1 MPKPKIPNIYQ
12 QLKIILL
19 FFKLQPAKNNL
30 ILFLIVLL
38 STNFM
43 LLAQTDTNQEK
54 FKVVLDAG
62 HGGIDPGT
70 IGNGLLEKDV
80 AFDVT
85 NRIAAILAK
94 ESDFVVIRTRTTDF
108 KVPLD
113 QRASIAN
120 KANADVFVSI
130 HCNGVTQT
138 QAKGF
143 ETFVFGIRRN
153 KDNLNTALRENS
165 VIYLEDD
172 HEKRYANYD
181 PNSPES
187 FISFTLMQ
195 EEYLDQSVLLANY
208 IQSLVIK
215 KNKFVDRGVKQD
227 VFLVLRET
235 FMPSVLVELGFLTNS
250 EDAKFLK
257 SIAGKQQMAEDIAT
271 SIIAYKKD
279 LDKYKSSLSS
289 TDTDASTNEKV
300 GSISFSVQL
309 VATSRNIEPEPKD
322 FKGLEPLGK
331 IQENGLYKI
340 FYGYSESYMEAQE
353 LLQDALEKGFE
364 SAFIVAFDPE
374 GNKISV
380 NEALKSKL
388 K

>member
-1 MPKPKIPNIYQ
+1 MPKPKMSIIYQ
-12 QLKIILL
+12 HILNRQLNLLPKLHNLCMTLSLTILL
-19 FFKLQPAKNNL
+19 SINYAAF
-30 ILFLIVLL
+30 
-38 STNFM
+38 
-43 LLAQTDTNQEK
+43 AQSSKDQEK
-54 FKVVLDAG
+54 FIVVLDAG
-62 HGGIDPGT
+62 HGGTDPGT
-70 IGNGLLEKDV
+70 IGNGLSEKDV

-85 NRIAAILAK
+85 NRIADIISK
-94 ESDFVVIRTRTTDF
+94 NPDFEVIKTRTTDF

-120 KANADVFVSI
+120 KSNANVFVSI
-130 HCNGVTQT
+130 HCNGVAQT

-172 HEKRYANYD
+172 HEKRYSNYD

-208 IQSLVIK
+208 IQTAVVK
-215 KNKFVDRGVKQD
+215 KTKIVDRGVKQD

-235 FMPSVLVELGFLTNS
+235 FMPSVLVELGFLTNA
-250 EDAKFLK
+250 EDAKLLK
-257 SIAGKQQMAEDIAT
+257 SNEGKQQMAEEIAA
-271 SIIAYKKD
+271 SIIAYKND
-279 LDKYKSSLSS
+279 LDKYQSSLVRNDSDVS
-289 TDTDASTNEKV
+289 NENK
-300 GSISFSVQL
+300 GSVSFSVQL
-309 VATSRNIEPEPKD
+309 VATSRDIEAEPKE
-322 FKGLEPLGK
+322 FNGLEPLGK
-331 IQENGLYKI
+331 IQEKGLYKI
-340 FYGYSESYMEAQE
+340 FYGYSEDYMQAQE
-353 LLQDALEKGFE
+353 LLQDALEKGYE

>member
-1 MPKPKIPNIYQ
+1 MNIPFNI
-12 QLKIILL
+12 LVNKLFKHSFILC
-19 FFKLQPAKNNL
+19 FT
-30 ILFLIVLL
+30 VLL
-38 STNFM
+38 
-43 LLAQTDTNQEK
+43 LLHFSIYSQALSNPEK

-62 HGGIDPGT
+62 HGGTDPGT
-70 IGNGLLEKDV
+70 SGNGLQEKDV

-85 NRIAAILAK
+85 NRIATILSK
-94 ESDFVVIRTRTTDF
+94 ESSIEVIKTRTTDF

-120 KANADVFVSI
+120 KVNADVFVSI
-130 HCNGVTQT
+130 HCNGVAQT
-138 QAKGF
+138 IASGF

-172 HEKRYANYD
+172 HEKRYGNFD

-195 EEYLDQSVLLANY
+195 EEYLDLSIFLANN
-208 IQSLVIK
+208 IQTAVVK
-215 KNKFVDRGVKQD
+215 KTNIVDRGVKQD

-235 FMPSVLVELGFLTNS
+235 FMPSVLVELGFLTNPN
-250 EDAKFLK
+250 DAKLLK
-257 SIAGKQQMAEDIAT
+257 NEMVKQQMAEEIAA
-271 SIIAYKKD
+271 SILTYKVEIFD
-279 LDKYKSSLSS
+279 ANSSLDSLNKEVK
-289 TDTDASTNEKV
+289 DASLEKPASV
-300 GSISFSVQL
+300 SFSVQL
-309 VATSRNIEPEPKD
+309 VATSRSVDPEPKD
-322 FKGLEPLGK
+322 FNGLEPLGK
-331 IQENGLYKI
+331 IQENGLFKI
-340 FYGYSESYMEAQE
+340 FYGYSENYIEAQE

-364 SAFIVAFDPE
+364 SAFIVAFDQD

>member
-1 MPKPKIPNIYQ
+1 MLKLKNTNIYHHTKIDLMNFKIKI
-12 QLKIILL
+12 LKNRLFLCITILL
-19 FFKLQPAKNNL
+19 LVNL
-30 ILFLIVLL
+30 I
-38 STNFM
+38 TN
-43 LLAQTDTNQEK
+43 AQSRINQDK
-54 FKVVLDAG
+54 FIVVLDAG
-62 HGGIDPGT
+62 HGGTDPGT
-70 IGNGLLEKDV
+70 IGNGLSEKDV

-85 NRIAAILAK
+85 NRIAEIISK
-94 ESDFVVIRTRTTDF
+94 EKDFEVVKTRTTDF

-120 KANADVFVSI
+120 KSNANVFVSI
-130 HCNGVTQT
+130 HCNGVAQS

-172 HEKRYANYD
+172 HEKRYSNYD

-208 IQSLVIK
+208 IQTAVV
-215 KNKFVDRGVKQD
+215 KNINLVDRGVKQD

-250 EDAKFLK
+250 EDVKIL
-257 SIAGKQQMAEDIAT
+257 SSNRGKQQMAEEIAK
-271 SIIAYKKD
+271 SIIAYKND
-279 LDKYKSSLSS
+279 LDKYQS
-289 TDTDASTNEKV
+289 TLVNINTSEKEDAKV
-300 GSISFSVQL
+300 NSVSFSVQL
-309 VATSRNIEPEPKD
+309 VATSRDIEAEPKD

-340 FYGYSESYMEAQE
+340 FYGYSENYMVAQE
-353 LLQDALEKGFE
+353 LLQDALEKGYD
-364 SAFIVAFDPE
+364 SAFIVAFDKE

-380 NEALKSKL
+380 KEALKSRL

>member
-1 MPKPKIPNIYQ
+1 MSIIYQ
-12 QLKIILL
+12 HILNRQLNLL
-19 FFKLQPAKNNL
+19 PKLHNL
-30 ILFLIVLL
+30 ILTLSLTILL
-38 STNFM
+38 SINYASF
-43 LLAQTDTNQEK
+43 AQSSNDQEK
-54 FKVVLDAG
+54 FIVVLDAG
-62 HGGIDPGT
+62 HGGTDPGT
-70 IGNGLLEKDV
+70 IGNGLSEKDV

-85 NRIAAILAK
+85 NRIADIISK
-94 ESDFVVIRTRTTDF
+94 NQDFEVIKTRTTDF

-120 KANADVFVSI
+120 KSNANVFVSI
-130 HCNGVTQT
+130 HCNGVAQT

-172 HEKRYANYD
+172 HEKRYSNYD

-208 IQSLVIK
+208 IQTAVVK
-215 KNKFVDRGVKQD
+215 KTKIVDRGVKQD

-235 FMPSVLVELGFLTNS
+235 FMPSVLVELGFLTNA
-250 EDAKFLK
+250 EDAKLLK
-257 SIAGKQQMAEDIAT
+257 SNEGKQQMAEEIAA
-271 SIIAYKKD
+271 SIIAYKND
-279 LDKYKSSLSS
+279 LDKYQSSLVRNDSDVS
-289 TDTDASTNEKV
+289 NENK
-300 GSISFSVQL
+300 GSVSFSVQL
-309 VATSRNIEPEPKD
+309 VATSRDIEAEPKG

-340 FYGYSESYMEAQE
+340 FYGYSEDYMQAQE
-353 LLQDALEKGFE
+353 LLQDALEKGYE

>member
-130 HCNGVTQT
+130 HCNGVAQA

>member
-1 MPKPKIPNIYQ
+1 MPKPKMSIIYQ
-12 QLKIILL
+12 HILNRQLNLLPKLHNLCMTLSLTILL
-19 FFKLQPAKNNL
+19 SINYAAF
-30 ILFLIVLL
+30 
-38 STNFM
+38 
-43 LLAQTDTNQEK
+43 AQSSKDQEK
-54 FKVVLDAG
+54 FIVVLDAG
-62 HGGIDPGT
+62 HGGTDPGT
-70 IGNGLLEKDV
+70 IGNGLSEKDV

-85 NRIAAILAK
+85 NRIADIISK
-94 ESDFVVIRTRTTDF
+94 NPDFEVIKTRTTDF

-120 KANADVFVSI
+120 KSNANVFVSI
-130 HCNGVTQT
+130 HCNGVAQT

-172 HEKRYANYD
+172 HEKRYSNYD

-208 IQSLVIK
+208 IQTAVVK
-215 KNKFVDRGVKQD
+215 KTKIVDRGVKQD

-235 FMPSVLVELGFLTNS
+235 FMPSVLVELGFLTNA
-250 EDAKFLK
+250 EDAKLLK
-257 SIAGKQQMAEDIAT
+257 SNEGKQQMAEEIAA
-271 SIIAYKKD
+271 SIIAYKND
-279 LDKYKSSLSS
+279 LDKYQSSLVRNDSDVS
-289 TDTDASTNEKV
+289 NENK
-300 GSISFSVQL
+300 GSVSFSVQL
-309 VATSRNIEPEPKD
+309 VATSRDIEAEPKE

-331 IQENGLYKI
+331 IQEKGLYKI
-340 FYGYSESYMEAQE
+340 FYGYSEDYMQAQE
-353 LLQDALEKGFE
+353 LLQDALEKGYE